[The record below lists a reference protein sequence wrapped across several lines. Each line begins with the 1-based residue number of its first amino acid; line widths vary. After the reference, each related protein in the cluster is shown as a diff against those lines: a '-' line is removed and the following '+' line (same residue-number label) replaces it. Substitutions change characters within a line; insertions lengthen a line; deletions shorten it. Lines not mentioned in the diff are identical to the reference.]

1 MSIFR
6 IYPSKSNTIAGSDV
20 SGNVFEKLNSGQNA
34 VTDLWYGGGGTDT
47 APEKR
52 RSYSRFLIKF
62 DIDVLKDK
70 LLNKEIN
77 EDYVLTYRLKM
88 KNTTP
93 SDFSLQDEFEYDVLR
108 KTIATSF
115 DLVCF
120 PINKYWEEGRGYDL
134 ERERFVAKQ
143 NGSPLLSGVSNWVYA
158 TSIDAWDNPGIYS
171 GNPKTAVT
179 FYATQHFDLGNEDLD
194 MDITDIVRDWLS
206 GGSENHGVAISFEY
220 DNYEQQRTNN
230 RYISSFFTEKTNT
243 AFKPFIEVQYN
254 QVINDD
260 RKQVCNNRPSNLFL
274 YTFSGH
280 NFSNIILSSVT
291 VDIKTSNGINVY
303 TGLTPSQ
310 LSTGIY
316 YVNVLMSASTPG
328 QKYIDVWNNV
338 RFGDYDN
345 QNIEQTFQ
353 IQKNYYTSNQPKVN
367 EYVLEVYGIEQGMIV
382 SGQEKIRAFC
392 DLRVNY
398 SNNQP
403 STNYL
408 LQYSVV
414 MNYQEEII
422 PWTDVNQAVLNNCKT
437 NYFDIDTSWLLHNQ
451 TYQVR
456 FRINEMGTSRVMPEK
471 IDIKVV
477 KPF

>member
-1 MSIFR
+1 MS
-6 IYPSKSNTIAGSDV
+6 
-20 SGNVFEKLNSGQNA
+20 
-34 VTDLWYGGGGTDT
+34 
-47 APEKR
+47 
-52 RSYSRFLIKF
+52 
-62 DIDVLKDK
+62 
-70 LLNKEIN
+70 
-77 EDYVLTYRLKM
+77 
-88 KNTTP
+88 
-93 SDFSLQDEFEYDVLR
+93 
-108 KTIATSF
+108 
-115 DLVCF
+115 
-120 PINKYWEEGRGYDL
+120 
-134 ERERFVAKQ
+134 
-143 NGSPLLSGVSNWVYA
+143 
-158 TSIDAWDNPGIYS
+158 
-171 GNPKTAVT
+171 
-179 FYATQHFDLGNEDLD
+179 
-194 MDITDIVRDWLS
+194 
-206 GGSENHGVAISFEY
+206 
-220 DNYEQQRTNN
+220 
-230 RYISSFFTEKTNT
+230 
-243 AFKPFIEVQYN
+243 
-254 QVINDD
+254 
-260 RKQVCNNRPSNLFL
+260 
-274 YTFSGH
+274 
-280 NFSNIILSSVT
+280 
-291 VDIKTSNGINVY
+291 SNGKSTVLVVLSFNVIAI
-303 TGLTPSQ
+303 TPVVP
-310 LSTGIY
+310 L